1 MSKEFKLFDPKSLGS
16 EKILLL
22 KLKDVEIEK
31 EEEVDKNGKVEDI
44 EQFVVDF
51 EFENI
56 FGINEFSPEIETHFD
71 KIYETVLE
79 ESGLYLE
86 NITIED
92 QNRITAW
99 GIIYK
104 KEDKYFVCKPD
115 SIE

>member
-31 EEEVDKNGKVEDI
+31 EDQIDKNGKVEDI
-44 EQFVVDF
+44 EHYVVDF

-56 FGINEFSPEIETHFD
+56 FGINEFSSEIEAHFD
-71 KIYETVLE
+71 NIYETVLK